1 MSELYPEPEVD
12 EQTRFEMCAPQQPAP
27 AKFARLLRDIESFKP
42 SRPSEYMK
50 SLKSLV
56 SSEVVRRANQEN
68 AVRDM
73 ICEQIKRVQATRMH
87 TVLQDVI
94 RQVARSNA
102 QAAAHEEQCRRIMT
116 ESRHALCEQLRRS
129 VAASMAERSAAA
141 EQRARIE
148 SGVLRTYWTV
158 DPAQINTTAKA
169 KVNEDI
175 HRRGNKWAARA
186 MSQVAID
193 EAAHQHRM
201 LQLCEEL
208 ERAVNQSTAKLAAN
222 DEHRRRICEQWM
234 HEVMSELRSAAA
246 KRATAA
252 AAEEE
257 QRARVESGVHRTY
270 WTVDPADVSAAKAP
284 INEDIHRRGNTMIA
298 LECATVASA
307 EQVHQ
312 YQMRDL
318 CEQIE
323 RMVSQKIATQQ
334 EYAEQQRRIAEQW
347 MHDVF
352 DELRRTVARTQVA
365 TAVANESLQQNRVH
379 YYCNAP
385 SDVVNTHF
393 EVNSDIERAQNQRNA
408 IECMEIERFMRIQT
422 EHMAAVADAVRRFV
436 AQKDSL
442 NTMSLETARAET
454 RRQFDLVADAIR
466 SRYFRQLA
474 SSAARMEQI
483 ERVNNPTPPTA
494 EFARCYSEV
503 NRAIELASDGF
514 TVIPMAC

>member
-1 MSELYPEPEVD
+1 MSELRS
-12 EQTRFEMCAPQQPAP
+12 TA
-27 AKFARLLRDIESFKP
+27 AK
-42 SRPSEYMK
+42 
-50 SLKSLV
+50 
-56 SSEVVRRANQEN
+56 RATA
-68 AVRDM
+68 AV
-73 ICEQIKRVQATRMH
+73 A
-87 TVLQDVI
+87 
-94 RQVARSNA
+94 
-102 QAAAHEEQCRRIMT
+102 EE
-116 ESRHALCEQLRRS
+116 
-129 VAASMAERSAAA
+129 
-141 EQRARIE
+141 EQRARVE
-148 SGVLRTYWTV
+148 SGVHRTYWTV
-158 DPAQINTTAKA
+158 DPADVSAAKA
-169 KVNEDI
+169 PINEEI
-175 HRRGNKWAARA
+175 LRRGCKATSIESSAAGRA
-186 MSQVAID
+186 EKIHEHAMHIV
-193 EAAHQHRM
+193 
-201 LQLCEEL
+201 CEEL
-208 ERAVNQSTAKLAAN
+208 RRAVAQNEARSAIL
-222 DEHRRRICEQWM
+222 DEQQRRICEQWM
-234 HEVMSELRSAAA
+234 HEVMSELRSTAA

-252 AAEEE
+252 VAEEE

-385 SDVVNTHF
+385 SDVVNTRF
-393 EVNSDIERAQNQRNA
+393 EVNSDIERAENRRNA

-466 SRYFRQLA
+466 SRHFRQLA